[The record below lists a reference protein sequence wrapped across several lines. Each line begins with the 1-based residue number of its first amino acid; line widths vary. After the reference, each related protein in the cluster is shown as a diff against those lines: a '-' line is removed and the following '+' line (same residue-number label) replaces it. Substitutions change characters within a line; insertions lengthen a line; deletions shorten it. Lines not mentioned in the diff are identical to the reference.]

1 MSEFDPI
8 AARYD
13 ELVARSIAFGGQ
25 EHEHYTRRKADA
37 LVDLA
42 SRQLGD
48 PSRLRV
54 LDVGCGIG
62 LTDGM
67 LAGRFGELH
76 GVDLSESAVERAAA
90 ANRDVEYRSFDGARL
105 PYDDDA
111 FDLVFAICVV
121 HHVDVSERVTFAM
134 ELGRVI
140 RPGGIAAVFEHNPR
154 NPLTRIAVS
163 RCDFDEDVTLLG
175 RRRASKLLR
184 AGGLEPV
191 DERFIIFLPFERRWS
206 SALERRLKWL
216 PLGAQYYVAA
226 RK

>member
-1 MSEFDPI
+1 VSEFDPI
-8 AARYD
+8 TDRYD
-13 ELVARSIAFGGQ
+13 KMVSKSIAFGGQ

-42 SRQLGD
+42 TRQLGD
-48 PSRLRV
+48 PTRLRA

-67 LAGRFGELH
+67 LVGRFGELH
-76 GVDLSESAVERAAA
+76 GVDLARAAVERAAA
-90 ANRDVEYRSFDGARL
+90 TNPGVEYQSYDGTRL
-105 PYDDDA
+105 PYDDES
-111 FDLVFAICVV
+111 FDLAFAICVV
-121 HHVDVSERVTFAM
+121 HHIAVNERLTFAT
-134 ELGRVI
+134 ELRRVV
-140 RPGGIAAVFEHNPR
+140 RPGGVVALFEHNPC

-163 RCDFDEDVTLLG
+163 RCDFDEDAILLG

-184 AGGLEPV
+184 ASGLESV
-191 DERFIIFLPFERRWS
+191 DQRFIVFLPFERRWS
-206 SALERRLKWL
+206 APLERGLKWL